1 MTPINWKFLK
11 DKKVLIGL
19 GLLAVILLIVIIVVV
34 ARPHSGSL
42 TSAVNSSG
50 NQPVSREMTAAEK
63 NRLGLSP
70 NTKATVV
77 DDRNGNFIYKLE
89 K

>member
-1 MTPINWKFLK
+1 MKSINWKFLK

-19 GLLAVILLIVIIVVV
+19 GLLLVILLIVIIVVV
-34 ARPHSGSL
+34 ARSHLNSL
-42 TSAVNSSG
+42 TSTINSSSD
-50 NQPVSREMTAAEK
+50 QSISREMTAAEK

-70 NTKATVV
+70 NIKATVIN
-77 DDRNGNFIYKLE
+77 DRNGNFIYKLE